1 MATVN
6 IIVLVPSDK
15 SDRTG
20 SLAKQKLHIKLTAT
34 KPAITLFSL
43 AGGIIMAINIP
54 NKATLRAATTLP
66 GKIFHAITPMAVPI
80 DHPGI
85 ARTIAPYV

>member
-54 NKATLRAATTLP
+54 NKATLRAAKYFLP
-66 GKIFHAITPMAVPI
+66 
-80 DHPGI
+80 
-85 ARTIAPYV
+85 